1 MRFLL
6 LSSLGVL
13 GGGGQP
19 QMQGSLPML
28 RGAPATIT
36 GPGAGGGGGGG
47 GLTVLFCSNALEH
60 PEWLDARAHLRVPS
74 PILEQQGS

>member
-13 GGGGQP
+13 WGGGQP

-36 GPGAGGGGGGG
+36 GPGAGGGGER
-47 GLTVLFCSNALEH
+47 TDCSVLFQCLGAS
-60 PEWLDARAHLRVPS
+60 
-74 PILEQQGS
+74 